1 MPPLSE
7 WEQLP
12 RTEAWLKQHHQS
24 LGSRPIRVLTTGN
37 HAVHFLPAPDA
48 HDPKHLEYERKIR
61 LAQARVLTLSSNA
74 KQIFVPN
81 SSEYSNSMLRTQSS
95 TPSVRCTPRA
105 TKAAT
110 RRLAAAAVGRGYESA
125 REHQPRLGFG

>member
-24 LGSRPIRVLTTGN
+24 LGSPPIRVLTTGN

-48 HDPKHLEYERKIR
+48 HDPRHLEYERKIR
-61 LAQARVLTLSSNA
+61 LAQARVLKPSVPMQSKSSFPTARNM
-74 KQIFVPN
+74 
-81 SSEYSNSMLRTQSS
+81 SNSMLRTQSS

-105 TKAAT
+105 SKA
-110 RRLAAAAVGRGYESA
+110 V
-125 REHQPRLGFG
+125 PVD

>member
-24 LGSRPIRVLTTGN
+24 LGSPPIRVLTTGN

-48 HDPKHLEYERKIR
+48 HDPRHLEYERKIR
-61 LAQARVLTLSSNA
+61 LAQARVLKPSVPMQSKSSC
-74 KQIFVPN
+74 PN
-81 SSEYSNSMLRTQSS
+81 SSEYVQFDAPDTVIDAIREVYAQS
-95 TPSVRCTPRA
+95 
-105 TKAAT
+105 K
-110 RRLAAAAVGRGYESA
+110 
-125 REHQPRLGFG
+125 